1 MPGPPT
7 GNAHDLP
14 QHLIRLVVIA
24 ALGNSHRSRVET
36 WVQARVTTGRS

>member
-36 WVQARVTTGRS
+36 